1 MDKREIRRIVGEV
14 VMDVLEL
21 ELEELRDNADFHTD
35 LGGDSIQRLELVV
48 ALEKRFGIQY
58 AFSDEARMNCI
69 NEVVEITE
77 SYVRTQAP
85 L

>member
-1 MDKREIRRIVGEV
+1 MDQREIRRIVGEV

-21 ELEELRDNADFHTD
+21 ELEELSDDADFHTD

-48 ALEKRFGIQY
+48 ALEKRFDIQY
-58 AFSDEARMNCI
+58 ALNDEARMNCI
-69 NEVVEITE
+69 DDVVEITQ
-77 SYVRTQAP
+77 SYVPRAE

>member
-1 MDKREIRRIVGEV
+1 MDQREIRRIVGEV

-21 ELEELRDNADFHTD
+21 ELEELSDNADFHTD

-58 AFSDEARMNCI
+58 ALNDEARMNCI
-69 NEVVEITE
+69 DEVVEITQ
-77 SYVRTQAP
+77 SYVSRAP